1 MFSELLAYLSQRRRG
16 ENDLSDITWAA
27 CSACPSLRRS
37 FLAFF
42 FPDVVFKSDV
52 VFEREY
58 VMGDSRPDFY
68 IRSGEDIYLIE
79 NKIHDRNHH
88 FDQYTVA
95 FGIPAE
101 RLGYIANY
109 PMWQNGYTVHS
120 WEELHDYLHE
130 HFPSNS
136 EEQTIW
142 HAYLEYVKNVCSL
155 YRKPERIDL
164 QGMFSLY
171 AFCRELRTLVSR
183 QTDFYV
189 SELYNNRK
197 DTHGGGNRYGSMQ
210 DGIAGC
216 YFHLQYTDAP
226 IAECWPWIGIYFNYE
241 NPLICIAFENNSGW
255 GKAVCDLLPLSR
267 VETLLAGDFYEK
279 PYYED
284 GSLFFELSHT
294 KHAEFQNSNLA
305 GQRSII
311 EGFIDEVIKLPIKI

>member
-1 MFSELLAYLSQRRRG
+1 
-16 ENDLSDITWAA
+16 
-27 CSACPSLRRS
+27 
-37 FLAFF
+37 
-42 FPDVVFKSDV
+42 
-52 VFEREY
+52 
-58 VMGDSRPDFY
+58 
-68 IRSGEDIYLIE
+68 
-79 NKIHDRNHH
+79 
-88 FDQYTVA
+88 
-95 FGIPAE
+95 
-101 RLGYIANY
+101 
-109 PMWQNGYTVHS
+109 
-120 WEELHDYLHE
+120 
-130 HFPSNS
+130 
-136 EEQTIW
+136 
-142 HAYLEYVKNVCSL
+142 
-155 YRKPERIDL
+155 
-164 QGMFSLY
+164 MFSLY
-171 AFCRELRTLVSR
+171 AFCRELRTLVNR

-189 SELYNNRK
+189 SELYDSRK

-284 GSLFFELSHT
+284 GSLFFELSDA
-294 KHAEFQNSNLA
+294 KHAEFQNSDLA